1 MSTPTPTNPRRSP
14 RKRNVAPTSTPTT
27 TSDPTLLQIARED
40 AGDAPKQPA
49 AKKQKKTHASAAAE
63 PAKAPKSIR
72 SNEKQKRRK
81 PRNNDYLS
89 VRTSPKQLCALVSS
103 LSPEQHQAVRDMGF
117 GSLLNATLSLCDCEL
132 LRYLLERFDVGRCSI
147 HLEEEEL
154 LLGDDDVQKT
164 LGIPRGQ
171 QTVVE
176 AEITSKDPQ
185 FTGLVEL
192 WRQRWG
198 VKTGTPTTSQMLNGI
213 IERRDHGDMF
223 KRDFIIYVVST
234 LIRGFKNMFCNYR
247 LLYSLQDVSKIQDFN
262 WCAYTIRSLVD
273 TTTTWRGK
281 RDAAFTGPATF
292 LMVRGEIVR
301 KRIPTITSWTSSD

>member
-1 MSTPTPTNPRRSP
+1 
-14 RKRNVAPTSTPTT
+14 
-27 TSDPTLLQIARED
+27 
-40 AGDAPKQPA
+40 
-49 AKKQKKTHASAAAE
+49 
-63 PAKAPKSIR
+63 
-72 SNEKQKRRK
+72 
-81 PRNNDYLS
+81 
-89 VRTSPKQLCALVSS
+89 
-103 LSPEQHQAVRDMGF
+103 MGF

-185 FTGLVEL
+185 FTGLVAL

-301 KRIPTITSWTSSD
+301 KRIPTITSWTSSDLRARVKVERDIGGFGKGKVVEYIPDAHQPPPPQLSPPVNCHKVRKLKRSPPH